1 MGMAFSL
8 AKHILLWELRFFA
21 RTEQFEEFK
30 VSQKQLEPEG
40 ASGYYS
46 WMVRQSSRKF
56 WPDGIYKHITA
67 DFMEDF
73 ALIKQDII

>member
-30 VSQKQLEPEG
+30 VFQKQLEPAG
-40 ASGYYS
+40 ASGYY
-46 WMVRQSSRKF
+46 
-56 WPDGIYKHITA
+56 G
-67 DFMEDF
+67 
-73 ALIKQDII
+73 